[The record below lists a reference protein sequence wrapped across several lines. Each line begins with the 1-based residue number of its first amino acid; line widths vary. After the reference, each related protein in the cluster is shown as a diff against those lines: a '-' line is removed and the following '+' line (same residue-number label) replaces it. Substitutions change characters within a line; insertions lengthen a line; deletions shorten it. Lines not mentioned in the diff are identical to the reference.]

1 MGSEIT
7 EYAERLLTDLD
18 DLDWPE
24 PLKEMQRNW
33 IGKSEGAEVEFAI
46 ADKGEKFT
54 VFTTRP
60 DTLFGATFVVLAPEH
75 QLVKKITSDE
85 QKELVAQ
92 YIKKT
97 EGISDRDRISTTEK
111 TGVFTGAYALN
122 PVNGEKLP
130 VYIADYVLVSYGHG
144 AIMAVQGHDERDH
157 EFAKKFGIE
166 IKRVV
171 EGGDNDI
178 NEAAYS
184 GDGKLVNSD
193 FLNGL
198 DKAKAIS
205 KMNEWLEDKSLGK
218 STITYKLRDWL
229 FSRQRYW
236 ENLSQLF
243 LIKMVK
249 MSLLTNLSYQ
259 LFSLRWKSLNRLVM
273 VTHHLQ
279 EQLSG

>member
-1 MGSEIT
+1 M
-7 EYAERLLTDLD
+7 
-18 DLDWPE
+18 
-24 PLKEMQRNW
+24 
-33 IGKSEGAEVEFAI
+33 VE
-46 ADKGEKFT
+46 
-54 VFTTRP
+54 
-60 DTLFGATFVVLAPEH
+60 
-75 QLVKKITSDE
+75 KITSDE

-144 AIMAVQGHDERDH
+144 AIMAVPGHDERDH

-218 STITYKLRDWL
+218 STITYKMRDWL

-236 ENLSQLF
+236 ENLF
-243 LIKMVK
+243 P
-249 MSLLTNLSYQ
+249 
-259 LFSLRWKSLNRLVM
+259 NR
-273 VTHHLQ
+273 
-279 EQLSG
+279 S